1 MPTKRPTKPR
11 SRSQRRGTR
20 ASPAPPSKP
29 SAQPSR
35 ASPSA
40 APFEGEIW
48 DALRQGARNVAG
60 VRYQLAVT
68 ALLLA
73 QSRAGVLP
81 FVDLVPEGY
90 EDIDCADRQSTHWLI
105 QVKEVG
111 AGAGTFTASSMAN
124 VIAHAALAPSTPAR
138 IVAITDGQLGTEL
151 ASSGWNRAVSET
163 PGYEPQSTIAAL
175 TRRGYSPA
183 DATALLMRAH
193 LITYPWNTVPLVT
206 SSIAQTYDLK
216 PAVAALVAG
225 RLVDSLGQVAADQR
239 SATLSSIRRFCP
251 GDLDAL
257 VQKTKTV
264 VDVHSLD
271 SAVRLGV
278 CDIADYTAQPP
289 TSRSRFLEGIDAIPA
304 HIGSRYDVLRPRPSR
319 AVQHAIETARYALV
333 AGPSGSGKSTQ
344 VWRSARDVA
353 TAVQVIRV
361 HRVETDR
368 DVAELVRHVQLL
380 EPTDARSVVVCCD
393 DLGRP
398 RTRAW
403 SLAARRLLALPGVV
417 LLGAVRQE
425 DFTAELLRHGGVLV
439 ELHLDDEEATTIAS
453 HLAHVGIDLRLEIL
467 DAVRLADGQLME
479 FISLLTTGQRLRS
492 VLADQAESL
501 VHASD
506 PTAVHIARLVCA
518 SHVIGVPLDA
528 SHLGDAVDPDH
539 QGSLSRALRRLQ
551 DEHIITTE
559 DEAAWRG
566 LHQRRSEVLT
576 ELLHQ
581 TPPPTRTATLANVL
595 TILHPTALGWALRRL
610 AELFGGQI
618 APQPDVAAV
627 AISRCANATQFS
639 ALFEGLERADHS
651 WTARSYLPIIDRH
664 RRTGVALLSWASL
677 VCANKLAD
685 VDFGSD
691 SEGPL
696 GQLGQRVRE
705 CARHLGP
712 RSTVYCDKAASAVGN
727 TRLLDCLVTAPLAD
741 AVRLLEATAPYV
753 QLDWPELSRVSGA
766 FPWAPEMRSTQSRL
780 LYGRFVDACHRA
792 AIDASVFCKAF
803 GSPRERLRKACAA
816 HPNVISLELT
826 EDSNRAT
833 VRLLADPG
841 DQDEVSRLS
850 WDSPTTQGRHEP
862 LNRRAVELATYL
874 GECCPELEVVEV
886 RTVTADGSPLRI
898 RAGDS
903 PWEPGHKRLA
913 RNARPRRSDV
923 RVNVGIQAAIT
934 RQVSAYSWTELVRA
948 RQGIADTVADLA
960 GLAVRRLSANDNR
973 RRRLDWAARAE
984 KASRDLAELPAP
996 PVDKN
1001 WEPDRS
1007 AASWDIARNEDSLV
1021 AAISNII
1028 TALQTLVAKP
1038 PKELEYT
1045 RLSAL
1050 TGSALKKLRAACA
1063 DSEVLTTGG
1072 EARVYERL
1080 TVEIGRLRSLLVA
1093 ISHDPGVIERI
1104 KAPPSRLAATIDGI
1118 VESAASTQIQRER
1131 LALEGVLANVEEV
1144 FLREVPD
1151 EDPFPSSVQ
1160 GHQWIV
1166 GVPPVAWEDATTA
1179 AAGLDRSAVGV
1190 PVTLVCVTGDV
1201 VLPIALRVPW
1211 SNDRFMLVPPE
1222 EISLIASKLNRRTVP
1237 SIARKFFSDV
1247 LDELILASWKAARTR
1262 LRPKAWAF
1270 NEHLAPR
1277 EHLQRARNRMQE
1289 GQQNATLVELLGV
1302 LANRVEREILGGDS
1316 ARPIAAV
1323 VAVPRLLAVEDTDVD
1338 EGAEL
1343 VEAGT
1348 LLAIG
1353 EELAACIATEE
1364 GNHGHPQSRR

>member
-1 MPTKRPTKPR
+1 MPTRRPTKRR
-11 SRSQRRGTR
+11 SRSQRRPTR
-20 ASPAPPSKP
+20 ASAAPLSTPSE
-29 SAQPSR
+29 QPSR

-40 APFEGEIW
+40 TPFKGEIW
-48 DALRQGARNVAG
+48 TALRQGARNVAG

-73 QSRAGVLP
+73 QSRAGALP
-81 FVDLVPEGY
+81 FVQLVPEGY

-111 AGAGTFTASSMAN
+111 AGAGTFTPSSMAD
-124 VIAHAALAPSTPAR
+124 VIAHAASAPSTPAR
-138 IVAITDGQLGTEL
+138 IVAITDGQLGTQL
-151 ASSGWNRAVSET
+151 TASGWNRAISET
-163 PGYEPQSTIAAL
+163 PGYEPQSTIAVL
-175 TRRGYSPA
+175 TRRGYSTA

-206 SSIAQTYDLK
+206 SSIARTYDLK

-239 SATLSSIRRFCP
+239 STTLSSIRRFCP
-251 GDLDAL
+251 ADLDAL
-257 VQKTKTV
+257 VQKTQTV
-264 VDVHSLD
+264 VDVRSLD
-271 SAVRLGV
+271 SAVRFGV
-278 CDIADYTAQPP
+278 CDIADYTAQPA
-289 TSRSRFLEGIDAIPA
+289 TSQSGFLRGLDAIPA
-304 HIGSRYDVLRPRPSR
+304 HIGSRYDVIRPKPSR
-319 AVQHAIETARYALV
+319 AVQHAIETARYALI

-344 VWRSARDVA
+344 LWRSARDVA

-361 HRVETDR
+361 HRVETDH

-380 EPTDARSVVVCCD
+380 EPSDARSVVVCCD

-439 ELHLDDEEATTIAS
+439 ELRLDDEEATTIAS

-467 DAVRLADGQLME
+467 EAVRLADGQLME

-492 VLADQAESL
+492 VLADQVESL

-506 PTAVHIARLVCA
+506 PTAVRIARLVCA
-518 SHVIGVPLDA
+518 SHVIGVFLDA

-539 QGSLSRALRRLQ
+539 QGSVSRALRRLQ

-559 DEAAWRG
+559 NESAWRG

-576 ELLHQ
+576 ELLHE
-581 TPPPTRTATLANVL
+581 TPPPTRTATLADVL
-595 TILHPTALGWALRRL
+595 TILHSTALGWALRRL
-610 AELFGGQI
+610 AELFGDQI
-618 APQPDVAAV
+618 TPQPEVV
-627 AISRCANATQFS
+627 AIAVLRCAS
-639 ALFEGLERADHS
+639 ASELAVLFEGLERADHS

-664 RRTGVALLSWASL
+664 RRTGVALLFWASL

-691 SEGPL
+691 NAGPL
-696 GQLGQRVRE
+696 GRLGQQVRE
-705 CARHLGP
+705 CARHLRP
-712 RSTVYCDKAASAVGN
+712 RSTIYCDRAAAAVGN

-741 AVRLLEATAPYV
+741 AVRLLDATAPYV
-753 QLDWPELSRVSGA
+753 QLGWPELSRVSRA
-766 FPWAPEMRSTQSRL
+766 FPWAPGIQSTQSRL
-780 LYGRFVDACHRA
+780 LYGRFLDACHRA
-792 AIDASVFCKAF
+792 AIDASVFCKAL

-816 HPNVISLELT
+816 HPNTISLELT
-826 EDSNRAT
+826 DDSSCAT
-833 VRLLADPG
+833 VELLADPREE
-841 DQDEVSRLS
+841 DEVSRLS
-850 WDSPTTQGRHEP
+850 WDSPPALGDHEP

-886 RTVTADGSPLRI
+886 RTVIADGSPLRI

-913 RNARPRRSDV
+913 RNARPRRAGV
-923 RVNVGIQAAIT
+923 RVNVGIQGAIT

-948 RQGIADTVADLA
+948 RQAIADTVADLA
-960 GLAVRRLSANDNR
+960 DLAVRRLSPNDNR
-973 RRRLDWAARAE
+973 RRRLDWTARVE

-1007 AASWDIARNEDSLV
+1007 AASWDIARNEDRLV
-1021 AAISNII
+1021 AAISSII
-1028 TALQTLVAKP
+1028 TVLQALVAKP

-1063 DSEVLTTGG
+1063 DSEVLTTGR
-1072 EARVYERL
+1072 EADVYEHL
-1080 TVEIGRLRSLLVA
+1080 SVEVGRLRSLLVA
-1093 ISHDPGVIERI
+1093 IAHDLEVVERI
-1104 KAPPSRLAATIDGI
+1104 KAPPSQLAATIDRI
-1118 VESAASTQIQRER
+1118 VESAASTQIQKEKMI
-1131 LALEGVLANVEEV
+1131 LEEVLANVEGV
-1144 FLREVPD
+1144 VLREVPD
-1151 EDPFPSSVQ
+1151 ENPFPSSVQ

-1166 GVPPVAWEDATTA
+1166 SVPPMVWEDATNA
-1179 AAGLDRSAVGV
+1179 AAGLDRSVVGV

-1201 VLPIALRVPW
+1201 VLPIALGVPW
-1211 SNDRFMLVPPE
+1211 SDDRFMIVPQQDV
-1222 EISLIASKLNRRTVP
+1222 SLIASKLNRRTVP

-1247 LDELILASWKAARTR
+1247 LDELILASWKAARIR
-1262 LRPKAWAF
+1262 LRPKAWAL
-1270 NEHLAPR
+1270 NERSTPR
-1277 EHLQRARNRMQE
+1277 EHLERARNRMQE
-1289 GQQNATLVELLGV
+1289 GQQNATLVELLRA
-1302 LANRVEREILGGDS
+1302 LADRVEQEIRRGDS
-1316 ARPIAAV
+1316 TTPIAAV
-1323 VAVPRLLAVEDTDVD
+1323 VAVPRLLAVEGTEVD
-1338 EGAEL
+1338 EAAEL

-1364 GNHGHPQSRR
+1364 GDHRHAQSPR